1 MGQRKQ
7 ANQILCGFAMET
19 SDLILHAKEKLE
31 KKNCDMIVA
40 NHLKTA
46 GAGFQGDTNVVT
58 MITQDDMLDYG
69 LMSKEE
75 LAYVILETLMDL
87 EGQRC

>member
-1 MGQRKQ
+1 
-7 ANQILCGFAMET
+7 
-19 SDLILHAKEKLE
+19 
-31 KKNCDMIVA
+31 
-40 NHLKTA
+40 
-46 GAGFQGDTNVVT
+46 